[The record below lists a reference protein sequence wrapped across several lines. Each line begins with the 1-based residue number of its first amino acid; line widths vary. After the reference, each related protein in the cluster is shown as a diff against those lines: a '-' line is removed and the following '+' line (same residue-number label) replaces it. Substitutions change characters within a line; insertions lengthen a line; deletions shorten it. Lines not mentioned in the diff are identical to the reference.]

1 LKLKIKNYKFL
12 KIKKDIKNN
21 NLLFICN
28 TNNKKNL
35 IAINQKLKGLKIN
48 EYKVSNSLMKLIF
61 NKSIFYNLK
70 SIINSLT
77 AFLTINKNI
86 NFQTFKEKIPT
97 NYILLSIKLN
107 NKFYYNTG
115 FKNLIF
121 LNNKTN
127 NLILI
132 LYIIKNIGKHN
143 LLKISK

>member
-1 LKLKIKNYKFL
+1 MKLKIKNYKFL